1 MLKET
6 RSKSEAG
13 SGWQDHE
20 EEGGM
25 AEMISRV
32 VEMEEE
38 IKRLTEENKS
48 KFCLHILSTKSITLE
63 QVLQKHKSKWKPKY
77 FTQHLKKG
85 NICL

>member
-48 KFCLHILSTKSITLE
+48 
-63 QVLQKHKSKWKPKY
+63 
-77 FTQHLKKG
+77 
-85 NICL
+85 